1 MNDETTQTMGET
13 PGTSEVESGQPSH
26 EELIA
31 AKDAEIAE
39 LKDRLLR
46 AVAETEN
53 VRRRLERDKADAQA
67 YAMTHFARDMLGVA
81 DNLRRAVAAM
91 PAEAHELMD
100 AVKAGIEATERE
112 LHAAMGR
119 HGVAKVE
126 ASGKLDPNFHQP
138 MLEVES
144 EHHEPGEIIAEL
156 QTGYTL
162 KDRLLRP
169 ALVSVAKPKA

>member
-1 MNDETTQTMGET
+1 MMSDETTEV
-13 PGTSEVESGQPSH
+13 PGASEVESGPPSL
-26 EELIA
+26 EDQLA
-31 AKDAEIAE
+31 AKEAEIAE
-39 LKDRLLR
+39 LKDRVLR
-46 AVAETEN
+46 AHAETEN

-67 YAMTHFARDMLGVA
+67 YAMTHFARDLLSVA

-91 PAEAHELMD
+91 PAEAHETIE

-112 LHAAMGR
+112 LHAVLGR
-119 HGVAKVE
+119 HGVAKIE
-126 ASGKLDPNFHQP
+126 ASGKMDPNFHQP

-144 EHHEPGEIIAEL
+144 EHHEPGAIIAEL

-169 ALVSVAKPKA
+169 ALVSVAKPKARE